1 MNNDVISQALQN
13 ATKDWDINSMVQ
25 AVIADDPEA
34 EAIQS
39 ELSAALA
46 DVKAGNYARTTQAT
60 ISPIAE
66 TRHKAGLSQ
75 RLFAER
81 LGISVNTLK
90 SWEQGKRQP
99 SGSALAL
106 IKLITKK
113 PELIAELA

>member
-1 MNNDVISQALQN
+1 MKNDVISQALQRV
-13 ATKDWDINSMVQ
+13 AKDWNIEQMAQ
-25 AVIADDPEA
+25 AVISDDPTAKVIE
-34 EAIQS
+34 S
-39 ELSAALA
+39 ELKQALSEM
-46 DVKAGNYARTTQAT
+46 KQGSYARVNK
-60 ISPIAE
+60 IPLSPIAE
-66 TRHKAGLSQ
+66 IRSKSGLSQ

-106 IKLITKK
+106 MKLITKK